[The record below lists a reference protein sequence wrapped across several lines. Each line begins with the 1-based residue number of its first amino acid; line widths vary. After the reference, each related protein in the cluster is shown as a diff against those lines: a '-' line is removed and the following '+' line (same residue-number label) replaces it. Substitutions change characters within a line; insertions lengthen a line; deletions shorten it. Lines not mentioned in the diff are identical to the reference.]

1 MASSAATSSAGS
13 AARRAVLTFVTG
25 NKKKLEEFVALV
37 PKGFAFDVTNHKI
50 DLPELQGEPEEISAE
65 KCRLAAKEVSVLFT
79 TNRSPSRR
87 VSKRIHHCN
96 MHCTCVRG
104 RHRLVAQ

>member
-87 VSKRIHHCN
+87 A
-96 MHCTCVRG
+96 VRVFTTVLALYMCEG